1 MAKMRELKDL
11 SADDLRKKESD
22 LREELFNLRFQKKVG
37 QMENPLKIRSL
48 RRDIARVQTLMGE
61 RRRSQTSKVVAEVK

>member
-48 RRDIARVQTLMGE
+48 RRDIARVKTLMSE
-61 RRRSQTSKVVAEVK
+61 RRRSQTPKVVAEVK

>member
-1 MAKMRELKDL
+1 MAKMREFKDL

-61 RRRSQTSKVVAEVK
+61 HRRSQTSKVVAEVK

>member
-48 RRDIARVQTLMGE
+48 RRDIARVQTLMSD

>member
-11 SADDLRKKESD
+11 SADDLKKKESD

-48 RRDIARVQTLMGE
+48 RRDIARVKTLMSE
-61 RRRSQTSKVVAEVK
+61 RRRSQTPKVVAEVK

>member
-1 MAKMRELKDL
+1 MRDFREL

-37 QMENPLKIRSL
+37 QIENPLKIRSL
-48 RRDIARVQTLMGE
+48 RKDIARVKTLLNAQ
-61 RRRSQTSKVVAEVK
+61 RPLQASKAVPEAK